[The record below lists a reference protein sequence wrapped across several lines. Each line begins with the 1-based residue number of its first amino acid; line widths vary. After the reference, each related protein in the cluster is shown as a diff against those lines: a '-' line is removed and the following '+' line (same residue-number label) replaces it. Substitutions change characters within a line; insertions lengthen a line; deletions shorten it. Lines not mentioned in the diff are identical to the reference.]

1 MQRFDALVRPQRDAR
16 SLFPRRQWSKKAGRF
31 VPPEP
36 PASAA
41 ARTIGA
47 QGIDRQTGRAILSGL
62 AAYPEAIAGHVEAL
76 ATLPFKEKDASRLR
90 DLMIDAAMSGQTLDR
105 DRLATILRD
114 AGASPLLEE
123 VRRGGGMSFT
133 FNRPDSDP
141 SRAVRDL
148 GIAIETL
155 SAQRE
160 IAAALADATERLKQ
174 GDESAFDEQ
183 LRLHAAQGETTER
196 LAKLTASD

>member
-1 MQRFDALVRPQRDAR
+1 M
-16 SLFPRRQWSKKAGRF
+16 G
-31 VPPEP
+31 
-36 PASAA
+36 
-41 ARTIGA
+41 
-47 QGIDRQTGRAILSGL
+47 
-62 AAYPEAIAGHVEAL
+62 
-76 ATLPFKEKDASRLR
+76 
-90 DLMIDAAMSGQTLDR
+90 
-105 DRLATILRD
+105 
-114 AGASPLLEE
+114 
-123 VRRGGGMSFT
+123 FT